1 MSLKLS
7 NAIDRKDSINR
18 ETFQEAYMLPQKP
31 VVIRNFYGANA
42 PVYTWSLDYFKEIL
56 GHLEVGVY
64 DAEEE
69 ERQDDRSYKGAPMTM
84 KFGDYIEL
92 IQSEPTSRRLF
103 LFNVFKHK
111 KDLLDDFQFP
121 DITNNVLGFLPFA
134 FFGGAGAIT
143 RIHRD
148 MDNSNVFLTELIGEK
163 RVVLFPPEQSSL
175 LYRYPF
181 STHTSIDVNAPDF
194 EQYPGL
200 RYVEGLDF
208 TLKANET
215 LFMPAGWWHHIEY
228 KTAGMGFA
236 MRSLSPYLKDR
247 MRGLLQVGLLTH
259 LDDLFRWTFQDK
271 WFKHKK
277 QLAQKRA
284 NAAMRRLKERPVDA
298 ETPA

>member
-1 MSLKLS
+1 M
-7 NAIDRKDSINR
+7 R
-18 ETFQEAYMLPQKP
+18 PQKP
-31 VVIRNFYGANA
+31 VIIQHFFGAEA
-42 PVYTWSLDYFKEIL
+42 PVYSWTLDDFKHSL

-69 ERQDDRSYKGAPMTM
+69 ECKDDRSYKGAPMTM
-84 KFGDYIEL
+84 KFGDYIDL
-92 IQSEPTSRRLF
+92 IQHQPTSRRLF

-111 KDLLDDFQFP
+111 KELLDDFSFP
-121 DITNNVLGFLPFA
+121 NIADHVLGFLPFA
-134 FFGGAGAIT
+134 FFGGEGAIT

-163 RVVLFPPEQSSL
+163 RVVLFPPEQSRL

-181 STHTSIDVNAPDF
+181 STHTSIDVNQPDF

-208 TLKANET
+208 TLKAGET

-236 MRSLSPYLKDR
+236 MRSLSPYFKDR

-259 LDDLFRWTFQDK
+259 LDDLLRWSFKDK
-271 WFKHKK
+271 WFQYKK

-284 NAAMRRLKERPVDA
+284 TTAIREIKQQQVEAVS
-298 ETPA
+298 